1 MSPGDRSGWSV
12 SSAGD
17 FNKDGYD
24 DIIIGAPNANSITGT
39 SYLIFGKASGFTD
52 IDLSSDL
59 ATSNVG
65 FKVYIYIYTPLL
77 QYYIYLMY
85 NLLYHIY
92 YIYTYIIYYIILV
105 FINII
110 I

>member
-1 MSPGDRSGWSV
+1 MQILGAAAVDNSGWSV

-24 DIIIGAPNANSITGT
+24 DLIIGALDADPYSRDSAGT
-39 SYLIFGKASGFTD
+39 SYLIFGTASSFTD

-65 FKVYIYIYTPLL
+65 FKV
-77 QYYIYLMY
+77 
-85 NLLYHIY
+85 
-92 YIYTYIIYYIILV
+92 
-105 FINII
+105 FIHLKI
-110 I
+110 